1 MDSVLARLQEM
12 DPASGVHIRKGRPDL
27 VEGGEPRF
35 VSPEDSNGVERPA
48 EYRWTAQV
56 GDDGD
61 TGRVGDGDFWEIR
74 RTARCHGGRGGG
86 RGRERTPA
94 SRSSATSKVDIVSHP
109 AATTSLE
116 SIIRRIEARLIL
128 TVLLTTLIA
137 GCDLPGSAPC
147 EATGPNGQV
156 VANTNFGAWP
166 AELSWRELWRAGGL
180 DEAEVLVRPADVAVS
195 PDGSVAVAD
204 WGLAE
209 VILFGPDG
217 EWRGAVTTRGEGPG
231 EVQAPVAVTWVD
243 ANTLLILDVSAFR
256 MVTLDLASRSA
267 SVTPVDPA
275 FLSPVFAAGQV
286 RFVALQPDRTVWL
299 EFPGPIVDGWEDRSF
314 VRWSP
319 DRPVNDT
326 IMWSRARGFAGT
338 TLAAWPRSLL
348 GVGAETWVVS
358 NPDGR
363 YELEVFD
370 RDGTSLVRF
379 CHTADAL
386 PLSPAERGEGTD
398 AEMPGGWQDTLRK
411 LGEPPNPAII
421 SRIVVDLDGR
431 IWAQRDRPLPGAFGG
446 HGAPGAMY
454 DVFLQSGRF
463 LGSIRLPDEQRL
475 MEARGRRVWTLHTGA
490 LGESSIMALEI
501 GGL

>member
-1 MDSVLARLQEM
+1 MRQPIS
-12 DPASGVHIRKGRPDL
+12 PTIRPT
-27 VEGGEPRF
+27 GGL
-35 VSPEDSNGVERPA
+35 
-48 EYRWTAQV
+48 
-56 GDDGD
+56 
-61 TGRVGDGDFWEIR
+61 I
-74 RTARCHGGRGGG
+74 
-86 RGRERTPA
+86 
-94 SRSSATSKVDIVSHP
+94 SA
-109 AATTSLE
+109 L
-116 SIIRRIEARLIL
+116 
-128 TVLLTTLIA
+128 LLTALIA

-147 EATGPNGQV
+147 EVTGPNGQV
-156 VANTNFGAWP
+156 VTNTSVGVWP
-166 AELSWRELWRAGGL
+166 AELSWREVWRAGGL
-180 DEAEVLVRPADVAVS
+180 NEAEALVQPTGVAVS

-204 WGLAE
+204 WRLAE
-209 VILFGPDG
+209 VIVIDPDG
-217 EWRGAVTTRGEGPG
+217 EWQGAVTRRGEGPG

-243 ANTLLILDVSAFR
+243 SNTLLILDVSAFR

-275 FLSPVFAAGQV
+275 FMSPVFAAGQV

-299 EFPGPIVDGWEDRSF
+299 EFPGPIEDGWEQRSF

-326 IMWSRARGFAGT
+326 VMWSRARGFAGA

-348 GVGAETWVVS
+348 GVGAETRVVS

-386 PLSPAERGEGTD
+386 PLSPAERGEDTD
-398 AEMPGGWQDTLRK
+398 AGVPDAWRDDLRE

-431 IWAQRDRPLPGAFGG
+431 IWAQRDRPLPGAFDG

-454 DVFLQSGRF
+454 DVLLPSGRF

-475 MEARGRRVWTLHTGA
+475 MEARGHRVWTLHTGS
-490 LGESSIMALEI
+490 LGESSIVALEI
-501 GGL
+501 EELHDI